1 MIRVSQNLAKL
12 KGIYII
18 WIYLCRYLRPISFFW
33 KGRQIKNKQTK
44 QKEKTTTTTTTTTLV
59 RKKDF
64 CRLESAPQR
73 TSRILG
79 RELNH
84 YTTESFTLF
93 AVKNILYSAFNLA
106 LESLREMS
114 FEASRAV
121 LKVRFEEN
129 KQVLVVKGVPWNQF
143 IAFKFVTQSRVKI
156 AFNQAIFAGA
166 AKKKTSPDRRLF
178 LTTTAWQIEV

>member
-1 MIRVSQNLAKL
+1 M
-12 KGIYII
+12 
-18 WIYLCRYLRPISFFW
+18 
-33 KGRQIKNKQTK
+33 
-44 QKEKTTTTTTTTTLV
+44 
-59 RKKDF
+59 
-64 CRLESAPQR
+64 ESASQR

-79 RELNH
+79 RALINH

-129 KQVLVVKGVPWNQF
+129 KQFLVVKGV
-143 IAFKFVTQSRVKI
+143 S
-156 AFNQAIFAGA
+156 
-166 AKKKTSPDRRLF
+166 
-178 LTTTAWQIEV
+178 

>member
-1 MIRVSQNLAKL
+1 M
-12 KGIYII
+12 KG
-18 WIYLCRYLRPISFFW
+18 PTD
-33 KGRQIKNKQTK
+33 KKQTN
-44 QKEKTTTTTTTTTLV
+44 KTKRKKTTTTTTTTLV

-129 KQVLVVKGVPWNQF
+129 KQVLVVKGVP
-143 IAFKFVTQSRVKI
+143 
-156 AFNQAIFAGA
+156 
-166 AKKKTSPDRRLF
+166 
-178 LTTTAWQIEV
+178 